1 MKRLQLVHVEKS
13 FYTLQGALFSRMENL
28 KRNFNFEV
36 SKASKLGYLYTK
48 LIVTVLDGIPN

>member
-1 MKRLQLVHVEKS
+1 MLQLVHVEKS

-28 KRNFNFEV
+28 KRNFNFEA